1 MVAMESK
8 QHISTKPRARA
19 WPVWTKAYLSSL
31 ADVGTHT
38 AAANGANIDRTT
50 AWLLRKAD
58 PAFEAACADA
68 MDQFADSLEAAAVKR
83 GRDGV
88 VTTFVGKDGTIYENR
103 NYSDTLLDKLLRANR
118 PDKYREKVD
127 VLVVIRAEARR
138 MAEERGLDAAT
149 LIAEAE
155 RIATGQAA
163 P

>member
-1 MVAMESK
+1 MGGMDTERIRTCPAWERAFIAALAEQGVVARACESAGIGRVTAYDHRK
-8 QHISTKPRARA
+8 VCSRFAADWANALETFTDTLEAEAVRRARDG
-19 WPVWTKAYLSSL
+19 WNEPVYYQGE
-31 ADVGTHT
+31 VC
-38 AAANGANIDRTT
+38 GAVQ
-50 AWLLRKAD
+50 K
-58 PAFEAACADA
+58 F
-68 MDQFADSLEAAAVKR
+68 
-83 GRDGV
+83 
-88 VTTFVGKDGTIYENR
+88 
-103 NYSDTLLDKLLRANR
+103 SDTLLQMVLRANR